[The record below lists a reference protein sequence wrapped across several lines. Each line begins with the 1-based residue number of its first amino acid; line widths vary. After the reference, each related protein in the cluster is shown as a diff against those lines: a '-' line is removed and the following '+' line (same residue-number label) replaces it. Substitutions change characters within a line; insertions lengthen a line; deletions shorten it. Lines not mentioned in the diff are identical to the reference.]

1 MDSFH
6 FTNHFLYKVCNMG
19 NVMQAV
25 RSNSNTKAT
34 QRHPMDWPHP
44 LHTSLVLLCLPVW
57 HTSLYSL
64 HSSHSIHMDVG
75 SNHPIIIFSSNKCF
89 KIINMNQTEMEQN
102 KIAGREEETWST
114 ITHGTFFYGPICTH
128 KLTETFQDR
137 VS

>member
-1 MDSFH
+1 
-6 FTNHFLYKVCNMG
+6 
-19 NVMQAV
+19 
-25 RSNSNTKAT
+25 
-34 QRHPMDWPHP
+34 
-44 LHTSLVLLCLPVW
+44 
-57 HTSLYSL
+57 
-64 HSSHSIHMDVG
+64 MDVG

-114 ITHGTFFYGPICTH
+114 ITHGTFFYGPICTY